1 MKDPRTAPPTLWP
14 GDLPKRRPT
23 PSEDELAAI
32 LRWLARVLLEVE
44 RGYRP
49 AGVLRRFLAPH
60 LLFEVENATRPAGT
74 PPVAQGDIGGARFQ
88 RIGRRRG
95 FGVVVIKEADGKW
108 SALMFVLQRDDAGA
122 WRVVEITRPRADEAG
137 IIVRPSPAREGGER
151 ARR

>member
-1 MKDPRTAPPTLWP
+1 
-14 GDLPKRRPT
+14 LPQFYDGWR
-23 PSEDELAAI
+23 E
-32 LRWLARVLLEVE
+32 RVLLEVE

-60 LLFEVENATRPAGT
+60 LLFDVENARRPAGA

-95 FGVVVIKEADGKW
+95 FGVVVIKEADGKRA
-108 SALMFVLQRDDAGA
+108 ALMFVLQRDDAGA
-122 WRVVEITRPRADEAG
+122 WRVVEIGRPQAG
-137 IIVRPSPAREGGER
+137 EPGTIGRPIPAREGGAR